1 MDIRYILASFAAVLC
16 VTVVIAGIT
25 LPPPTQED
33 TSDVFSCIAKSGDQQ
48 LCDEF
53 LKCFDTLPK
62 KYRIIVNECMDK
74 IPDGKTCS
82 QDKELFNSEKDRMQF
97 LISVRDR
104 IPGEITAEELNELGK
119 VQACFKAVADKCVK
133 MKGSKP

>member
-1 MDIRYILASFAAVLC
+1 MLLNISNFFFYCALFELT
-16 VTVVIAGIT
+16 VTFFPQTA
-25 LPPPTQED
+25 
-33 TSDVFSCIAKSGDQQ
+33 GDQQ

-82 QDKELFNSEKDRMQF
+82 QDKELFNSEKDRMQVT
-97 LISVRDR
+97 ISKER
-104 IPGEITAEELNELGK
+104 
-119 VQACFKAVADKCVK
+119 
-133 MKGSKP
+133 